1 MSDVV
6 SLFEKKLKEAL
17 EGPEAPSAQVLKVA
31 LQYILAA
38 KLPQNGDVKAGSG
51 FKEGDEDE

>member
-17 EGPEAPSAQVLKVA
+17 EGPEAPGPAVLKVA

-38 KLPQNGDVKAGSG
+38 KLPQNGNGQAGSG
-51 FKEGDEDE
+51 FKEDDE

>member
-6 SLFEKKLKEAL
+6 TLFEKKLKEAL
-17 EGPEAPSAQVLKVA
+17 EGPEAPGPAVLKVA

-38 KLPQNGDVKAGSG
+38 KLPQNNQGAGSG
-51 FKEGDEDE
+51 FKEDEDE

>member
-17 EGPEAPSAQVLKVA
+17 EGPEAPTPAVLKVA
-31 LQYILAA
+31 LQYILAT
-38 KLPQNGDVKAGSG
+38 KLPRTGDNPGAGFQEDS
-51 FKEGDEDE
+51 DE

>member
-17 EGPEAPSAQVLKVA
+17 EGPDPPGPAVLKVA

-38 KLPQNGDVKAGSG
+38 KLPQNNQGAGSG
-51 FKEGDEDE
+51 FKEGEDDE

>member
-38 KLPQNGDVKAGSG
+38 KLPQNGQNAGSG
-51 FKEGDEDE
+51 FKEDGDE